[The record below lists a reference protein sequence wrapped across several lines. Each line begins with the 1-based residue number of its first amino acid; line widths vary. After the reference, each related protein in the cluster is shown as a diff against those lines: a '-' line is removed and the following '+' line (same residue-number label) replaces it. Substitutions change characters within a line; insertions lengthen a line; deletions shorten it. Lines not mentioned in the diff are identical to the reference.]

1 MIQEKECSTKAYC
14 AENGRARIEDINSF
28 KNDFNNL
35 VL

>member
-1 MIQEKECSTKAYC
+1 MKRSAKASC

-28 KNDFNNL
+28 KNDFNSL